1 MKTNPHLR
9 PSRTGVLLINLG
21 TPEAPTRAAVKT
33 YLKQFLSDPRVVEIP
48 RLIWWFILHGI
59 ILPIRSGASA
69 KKYASIWLKEGSPL
83 LVYSQAQAQG
93 LRDRF
98 QNKDSNVIVDLAMRY
113 GKPSIPEVLKRFQD
127 ANVERLLLLPLYP
140 QYSATTSASSFD
152 EVFSVLKTWRN
163 QPELR
168 IVKHYHDH
176 PAYIESLRLQI
187 DRYWA
192 QHGRPEFSK
201 GAKLIMSF
209 HGLPKRNLM
218 QGDPYH
224 CECLKSGRLLGEALG
239 LEPAH
244 YRVTFQSR
252 FGRAEWL
259 KPYTALTI
267 EELGKAACPHVDIV
281 CPGFPADCLE
291 TLEEIAMEGQEI
303 FHEHGGRDYRYIP
316 CLNDDTNFISALHT
330 IALEHMHGWSKELE
344 SPAVLDLRNQRAQAA
359 EAAIT
364 AG

>member
-48 RLIWWFILHGI
+48 RVVWWFILHGI

-69 KKYASIWLKEGSPL
+69 KKYASIWLKDGSPL
-83 LVYSQAQAQG
+83 LVHSQAQAQG

-98 QNKDSNVIVDLAMRY
+98 QSKDANVIVDLAMRY

-127 ANVERLLLLPLYP
+127 ANVERLLVLPLYP

-152 EVFSVLKTWRN
+152 AVFAVLQTWRN

-176 PAYIESLRLQI
+176 ASYIESLRQQI
-187 DRYWA
+187 EAYWS
-192 QHGRPEFSK
+192 QHGRPDFSK
-201 GAKLIMSF
+201 GAKLVMSF

-239 LEPAH
+239 LEPDY

-267 EELGKAACPHVDIV
+267 EELGKAGCPQIDIV

-291 TLEEIAMEGQEI
+291 TLEEIAMEGKEE
-303 FHEHGGRDYRYIP
+303 FLTAGGSQYRYIP
-316 CLNDDTNFISALHT
+316 CINDHPDGISAMADLLQGHLAGWPLAHDDAT
-330 IALEHMHGWSKELE
+330 AQELALQQ
-344 SPAVLDLRNQRAQAA
+344 QRALGLGAS
-359 EAAIT
+359 E
-364 AG
+364 

>member
-1 MKTNPHLR
+1 
-9 PSRTGVLLINLG
+9 
-21 TPEAPTRAAVKT
+21 
-33 YLKQFLSDPRVVEIP
+33 
-48 RLIWWFILHGI
+48 
-59 ILPIRSGASA
+59 
-69 KKYASIWLKEGSPL
+69 
-83 LVYSQAQAQG
+83 
-93 LRDRF
+93 
-98 QNKDSNVIVDLAMRY
+98 
-113 GKPSIPEVLKRFQD
+113 
-127 ANVERLLLLPLYP
+127 
-140 QYSATTSASSFD
+140 
-152 EVFSVLKTWRN
+152 
-163 QPELR
+163 
-168 IVKHYHDH
+168 
-176 PAYIESLRLQI
+176 
-187 DRYWA
+187 
-192 QHGRPEFSK
+192 
-201 GAKLIMSF
+201 
-209 HGLPKRNLM
+209 
-218 QGDPYH
+218 
-224 CECLKSGRLLGEALG
+224 

-267 EELGKAACPHVDIV
+267 EELGKVACPHVDIV

-303 FHEHGGRDYRYIP
+303 FHEHGGKDYRYIP